1 MINKKKESSKEEPKI
16 KEDELVEETEKAQK
30 NIEELEEQINTLN
43 DKYLRLTAEFDNYR
57 KRTLKE
63 KIELTKTAGEH
74 ILTSLLPIIDNF
86 ERAIAVTK
94 DAKDIEAVKQGVE
107 LIYSN
112 FKDFLRQ
119 NGVTEIEVVDKDFDT
134 DVSEAITKIPAQ
146 SEDMKGKVVDCTEK
160 GYKLNDKVIRYAKV
174 VVGE

>member
-1 MINKKKESSKEEPKI
+1 MTDKKKKKSSEKEPKV
-16 KEDELVEETEKAQK
+16 DELQLLEERIA
-30 NIEELEEQINTLN
+30 ELENEVETLE
-43 DKYLRLTAEFDNYR
+43 DKNLRLTAEFDNYR

-63 KIELTKTAGEH
+63 KMELTKHAGEK
-74 ILTSLLPIIDNF
+74 ILTNILPVIDNF
-86 ERAIAVTK
+86 ERAMDVMQDT
-94 DAKDIEAVKQGVE
+94 KDIEAVKEGIE

-119 NGVTEIEVVDKDFDT
+119 NGVTEIEVLNEEFDT
-134 DVSEAITKIPAQ
+134 DVSEAITKIPAP
-146 SEDMKGKVVDCTEK
+146 SEDMKGKVIDCTEK